1 MAEPASA
8 STIAIA
14 AAASALIVELLGV
27 EPQTLAWSMVG
38 AIFGSSLAPPAGRFR
53 QVLVFGGVVL
63 ASSLLGSVIAEA
75 LGHSSMRWRNVW
87 CFIFGGLFH
96 VIAATVVTEVPGIVR
111 SLLQIILTR
120 RGGVPADPPPAPPAA
135 SPPPP
140 PAVGG

>member
-1 MAEPASA
+1 MAEPTSA

-14 AAASALIVELLGV
+14 AMASALVVEMLGV

-38 AIFGSSLAPPAGRFR
+38 AIFGSSLAPPAGRLR

-63 ASSLLGSVIAEA
+63 ASSLLGSVVAEA

-96 VIAATVVTEVPGIVR
+96 VIAAVVVTEVPGIVR
-111 SLLQIILTR
+111 AILQLLLTR
-120 RGGVPADPPPAPPAA
+120 RGVPADAPPPAAPPPPAPPP
-135 SPPPP
+135 S
-140 PAVGG
+140 GGG